1 MAPQHLLLLTA
12 MVAAAQL
19 VPGAAGYPWPMCGG
33 ANKTFTANSKY
44 QANLNLVAATLPRNA
59 SASGSLFAT
68 ASAGVAPDRVWAMG
82 LCRGDSDAAS
92 CLACLTQAFIDL
104 PNACSYDKDATIY
117 YDACILHYSDAR
129 VLSAADT
136 GPSADTYAMGFL
148 VNVSSDAAVQYSR
161 VVAALV
167 NATAERAAGD
177 PKRRFATGEA
187 DFDQEGFTK
196 VYALAQCAPDQ
207 TAAQCRECLAGIIAE
222 TVGAGK
228 LFENDLAPRALG
240 LNCSYRYEA
249 GGFDGHGPFYNG
261 PAMVRLASSASA
273 PAPAVP
279 APASAPA
286 PAVQPEIQPPPAAGG
301 GRKYSVSGLLL
312 VVMLPTLAGLN
323 LVAFLCFRRLQQPVA
338 QAKQPYPTYSGKADD
353 IEMVDSILIDVSTL
367 LAATGDFAESNKL
380 GEGGFGTVYKGVL
393 PNGDEIAVKRLSR
406 NSTQGVE
413 ELKNELALV
422 AKLKHKNLVKLVGVC
437 LEQQERLL
445 VYEFVPNRSLDLIL
459 FDAEKREQLNWEQRY
474 KIINGIA
481 RGLQYLHEDSE
492 LKVVHRDLKA
502 SNILLDAGM
511 RPKISD
517 FGLARIFERDQT
529 QAVTNRVIG
538 THGYMA
544 PEYAMRGNYS
554 VKSDAF
560 SFGVMVLEIVTGR
573 KNNHG
578 YNSAGQCQDLLT
590 TVWEH
595 WEAGTVMGLVDPCMG
610 GGSFPEA
617 DVLKCIQVGLLCVQG
632 DPMARPVMSSVV
644 MMLGSDMVTVQVPS
658 KPVFFAGIAAAC
670 TATAVSS
677 VLG

>member
-1 MAPQHLLLLTA
+1 MARHHHHLLLVVTA
-12 MVAAAQL
+12 VSL
-19 VPGAAGYPWPMCGG
+19 LFVPGASGYPWPMCGG
-33 ANKTFTANSKY
+33 ANKTFKANSKY

-92 CLACLTQAFIDL
+92 CLACLTQGFQDL

-136 GPSADTYAMGFL
+136 GPSAETYAMGFL
-148 VNVSSDAAVQYSR
+148 VNISSDAAVPYGR

-187 DFDQEGFTK
+187 DFGEDGFSK
-196 VYALAQCAPDQ
+196 VYALAQCARDW
-207 TAAQCRECLAGIIAE
+207 TAAQCRECLAGIIAD
-222 TVGAGK
+222 TVGVGK

-240 LNCSYRYEA
+240 LNCSFRYEA
-249 GGFDGHGPFYNG
+249 GFDGPFYNG
-261 PAMVRLASSASA
+261 PAMVRLESSASA

-286 PAVQPEIQPPPAAGG
+286 PAVQPEIQPPPTIGG

-323 LVAFLCFRRLQQPVA
+323 LVAFLCFRRLQRPRPVA
-338 QAKQPYPTYSGKADD
+338 QAKQPYPTYSGKAED
-353 IEMVDSILIDVSTL
+353 IEMVDSILIDASTL
-367 LAATGDFAESNKL
+367 RAATGDFAESNKL

-393 PNGDEIAVKRLSR
+393 PNGDEVAVKRLSR

-422 AKLKHKNLVKLVGVC
+422 AKLKHKNLAKLVGVC

-459 FDAEKREQLNWEQRY
+459 FDAEKRELLDWGVRY

-529 QAVTNRVIG
+529 QAITNRVIG

-573 KNNHG
+573 KNNHS

-590 TVWEH
+590 RVWEH
-595 WEAGTVMGLVDPCMG
+595 WEAGTVMELVDPCMG
-610 GGSFPEA
+610 GDSFPEG

-632 DPMARPVMSSVV
+632 DPVARPVMSSVV
-644 MMLGSDMVTVQVPS
+644 MMLGSDMFTVQAPS
-658 KPVFFAGIAAAC
+658 KPVFFAGNAAC

-677 VLG
+677 VLD

>member
-1 MAPQHLLLLTA
+1 MARHHLLVL
-12 MVAAAQL
+12 VAVAL
-19 VPGAAGYPWPMCGG
+19 VFVPGAYGYPWPMCGG

-44 QANLNLVAATLPRNA
+44 QANLNLVAATLPGNA
-59 SASGSLFAT
+59 SASRSLYAT
-68 ASAGVAPDRVWAMG
+68 ASAGAAPDRVSAMG

-92 CLACLTQAFIDL
+92 CLACLTQAFTDL

-117 YDACILHYSDAR
+117 YDACILHYTDAR
-129 VLSAADT
+129 VVLSAADD
-136 GPSADTYAMGFL
+136 GPSAETYAMAFL
-148 VNVSSDAAVQYSR
+148 VNMTSDAAARYNR

-187 DFDQEGFTK
+187 DFDQDGFHK
-196 VYALAQCAPDQ
+196 VYALAQCAPEPDQ
-207 TAAQCRECLAGIIAE
+207 TAARCRECLGGIIAG
-222 TVGAGK
+222 TLGPY
-228 LFENDLAPRALG
+228 FENDLAPRALG

-249 GGFDGHGPFYNG
+249 GVDGPFYNG
-261 PAMVRLASSASA
+261 PAMVRLRSST
-273 PAPAVP
+273 PAPAVPP

-286 PAVQPEIQPPPAAGG
+286 PAVQPEIQPPPAVGVTG

-312 VVMLPTLAGLN
+312 VFMLPTLASLN
-323 LVAFLCFRRLQQPVA
+323 LVAFLCFRRRLQRPVA
-338 QAKQPYPTYSGKADD
+338 QTKQPYPMYSGKAED
-353 IEMVDSILIDVSTL
+353 IEMVDSILIDVSIL
-367 LAATGDFAESNKL
+367 RAATGNFAESNKL

-393 PNGDEIAVKRLSR
+393 PNGDEIAVKRLSQR
-406 NSTQGVE
+406 STQGVE

-422 AKLKHKNLVKLVGVC
+422 AKLKHKNLVRLVGVC

-459 FDAEKREQLNWEQRY
+459 FDAEKRELLDWGLRY

-502 SNILLDAGM
+502 SNVLLDAGM

-573 KNNHG
+573 KNNQS

-595 WEAGTVMGLVDPCMG
+595 WEAGTVMELVDPCMA
-610 GGSFPEA
+610 GGSFPER
-617 DVLKCIQVGLLCVQG
+617 DVLRCIQVGLLCVQG
-632 DPMARPVMSSVV
+632 DPVARPVMSSVV
-644 MMLGSDMVTVQVPS
+644 MMLGSDMITVQAPS
-658 KPVFFAGIAAAC
+658 KPVFFARNAAAC